1 MARSLDDVLTAQEPA
16 LTFAECFDALLRTP
30 DLAAYVIRASEDGEF
45 TFEDANEFVAKV
57 AGKPLSEIRGRTIEQ
72 VLLPELADCVTTHL
86 RTVIANGE
94 PLAYQRTMDLADG
107 RVSFKTSLVPV
118 MRGSRG
124 TRYVLGL
131 TRDASHEI
139 DLMEQAQHQAELLRT
154 LGIALPSAVYVL
166 DLDTRA
172 LKFVG
177 GEASPS
183 QLEWRKGAEEV
194 GPDVGEKY
202 FHPEDW
208 PRAQA
213 HWQEL
218 AALKDGEVSTISYRL
233 LANEGGF
240 SRHVHR
246 EVVLK
251 RDAHGNVK
259 LVLGVSENVS
269 EQDKVEQEARDL
281 SAHMLTL
288 QIEERG
294 RIAQE
299 LHDSTGQHLVAAG
312 IALHN
317 VRTFQSGGGSVIDA
331 MAAIDDAAQSI
342 KAAQRE
348 IRVLS
353 YLLHPP
359 ELRSG
364 GLVDAIENFA
374 RGFGQRA
381 GLRVELALSPHVN
394 EIDDDIALHLF
405 RVSQEAL
412 TNVYRHADARTVSL
426 ELELDSMIRL
436 TIRDD
441 GVGFN
446 ASKPKILG
454 LGLPGMH
461 QRMTRLG
468 GDMTISSNPG
478 GTTLV
483 ATIPLTMQNG
493 HRRLAARSAGT

>member
-1 MARSLDDVLTAQEPA
+1 MARSLDSVATAQEPA
-16 LTFAECFDALLRTP
+16 LTFVECFNALLRAP
-30 DLAAYVIRASEDGEF
+30 DLAAYVIGVGDGGEF
-45 TFEDANEFVAKV
+45 TFEDANEFVAQI

-72 VLLPELADCVTTHL
+72 VLPLELADCLTTHL
-86 RTVIANGE
+86 RTAIENGE
-94 PLAYQRTMDLADG
+94 PLAYQRTLDLPGG

-124 TRYVLGL
+124 TKYVLGL

-139 DLMEQAQHQAELLRT
+139 DLLEHAQHQAELLRT

-183 QLEWRKGAEEV
+183 QLEWRKGAEGG

-233 LANEGGF
+233 LAKGGEF

-251 RDAHGNVK
+251 RDADGNVR
-259 LVLGVSENVS
+259 LVLGIAENVS
-269 EQDKVEQEARDL
+269 DQDKVEQEARDL

-312 IALHN
+312 LALHN
-317 VRTFQSGGGSVIDA
+317 LRAFQDGGGSAIDA
-331 MAAIDDAAQSI
+331 RAAIDDAVQCVRQAQH
-342 KAAQRE
+342 E

-364 GLVDAIENFA
+364 GLAEAIETFA
-374 RGFGQRA
+374 CGFGRRA
-381 GLRVELALSPHVN
+381 GLRVELALSPRVE

-426 ELELDSMIRL
+426 KLELDSMIRL
-436 TIRDD
+436 TVKDD

-446 ASKPKILG
+446 GSKPKILG
-454 LGLPGMH
+454 VGLPGMH
-461 QRMTRLG
+461 RRMTRLG
-468 GDMTISSNPG
+468 GDMTISGDPG
-478 GTTLV
+478 GTTLI

-493 HRRLAARSAGT
+493 NRRLAAPSAGT